1 MPDRAPTRFHTLV
14 LPAIIA
20 QSMIIGGGYA
30 TGREVVEYAGR
41 FGNRGWLA
49 VAIITVCFAV
59 VMALSFELARLAGA
73 YDYKTW
79 SRNLVGPLWWLIDL
93 LFVSMMMLVIGVM
106 TAAIGEVL
114 QQTVG
119 LPKLLSLALALV
131 CVGFLSWRG
140 SRFIEKAKTWGSAAL
155 YLGYCAFAVLVLT
168 APVEGVAVE
177 AAGAAVAQP
186 VAVVYASAPAT
197 EGGVLEVIVAAV
209 LYVAYNVAVVPA
221 VLFCLHRQTR
231 RSETFSSGALAGVA
245 MTVPF
250 ALTLACLLRSPQASV
265 MEAEVPWLPMIGAA
279 ADGRAGGAALWIAI
293 FGLVAG
299 WTLIETAVGSIHALL
314 RRVES
319 NLDDLPSRW
328 RPVSGKLT
336 PVQKAGTAVGVLVA
350 AAGLSTFGIIDLVAK
365 GYGTLAWGFIALV
378 VVPLFVVVPWRT
390 FRGAAS

>member
-1 MPDRAPTRFHTLV
+1 MPARAPTRFHTLV

-41 FGNRGWLA
+41 FGNWGWLS

-79 SRNLVGPLWWLIDL
+79 SRNLVGPFWWLVDL
-93 LFVSMMMLVIGVM
+93 LILSMMMLVIAVM

-119 LPKLLSLALALV
+119 LPKPLSLAIALA

-140 SRFIEKAKTWGSAAL
+140 SGFIEKAKTWGSAAL
-155 YLGYCAFAVLVLT
+155 YVGYCAFAVLVLT
-168 APVEGVAVE
+168 APVEGAAAE
-177 AAGAAVAQP
+177 AS
-186 VAVVYASAPAT
+186 ASAPEVGA
-197 EGGVLEVIVAAV
+197 LEVVINAL

-250 ALTLACLLRSPQASV
+250 ALTLACLLRFPQASV
-265 MEAEVPWLPMIGAA
+265 MEAEVPWLPMITTA
-279 ADGRAGGAALWIAI
+279 ADGRAGGPALWIAI

-319 NLDDLPSRW
+319 NLDDLPRRW
-328 RPVSGKLT
+328 RPASGRLT
-336 PVQKAGTAVGVLVA
+336 RGQKAGTAVGVLVA
-350 AAGLSTFGIIDLVAK
+350 AAGLSTFGIIDLVAR

-378 VVPLFVVVPWRT
+378 VVPLFVVVPWRS
-390 FRGAAS
+390 FRAAG

>member
-1 MPDRAPTRFHTLV
+1 MQGRAPSRFHTLV

-41 FGNRGWLA
+41 FGNWGWLS

-79 SRNLVGPLWWLIDL
+79 SRNLVGPFWWLVDVLIL
-93 LFVSMMMLVIGVM
+93 SMMMLVIAVM

-119 LPKLLSLALALV
+119 LPKPLSLAIALA

-140 SRFIEKAKTWGSAAL
+140 SGFIEKAKTWGSAAL
-155 YLGYCAFAVLVLT
+155 YLGYCAFAALVLT
-168 APVEGVAVE
+168 APIEE
-177 AAGAAVAQP
+177 AVAQP
-186 VAVVYASAPAT
+186 APAASAPG
-197 EGGVLEVIVAAV
+197 GGVLEVIVAAV

-265 MEAEVPWLPMIGAA
+265 MEAEVPWLPLINAA
-279 ADGRAGGAALWIAI
+279 AEGRAGGPALWIAI

-319 NLDDLPSRW
+319 NLDDLPRRW
-328 RPVSGKLT
+328 RPASGRLT
-336 PVQKAGTAVGVLVA
+336 RRQKAVTAVGVLVA
-350 AAGLSTFGIIDLVAK
+350 AAGLSTLGIIDLVAR

-378 VVPLFVVVPWRT
+378 VVPLLVVVPYRSLRAT
-390 FRGAAS
+390 ELSSPGTSS